1 MKVALRQRARQLGFD
16 ACRVTGA
23 DPPPYAP
30 RFKAWLEAGRHGT
43 MAYLVRTAPQR
54 ADPRILLPGAR
65 SVVTLAASYWQA
77 PDPPPAQPPS
87 QLRGF
92 VARYARYADYHGV
105 LVQRIEQL
113 AAFIATLDDPAPR
126 SMGCIDA
133 GPVLERD
140 LAQRAGIGFVGK
152 HTNLVSRQ
160 LGNWFFLAEILTTLE
175 LEPDPPQA
183 NRCGSC
189 ARCLEACPT
198 RALIAPFE
206 VDARLCIAYL
216 TIELKGPIPVE
227 LRPAV
232 GNRIFGCDDC
242 LSVCPWNRF
251 AQAGCLM
258 RKHARPDLAE
268 PDLLELLRL
277 DDSEFRCR
285 FADTPLARTKRR
297 GLLRNV
303 CVALGNIG
311 TAVALPALECA
322 ARDPE
327 PLIAEHASWALT
339 RIQQRQ
345 TPRLFTRQSDF
356 AR

>member
-1 MKVALRQRARQLGFD
+1 MKAALCQRARQLGFD
-16 ACRVTGA
+16 ACRVTSA
-23 DPPPYAP
+23 DPPPNGP

-65 SVVTLAASYWQA
+65 SVVTLAAGYWQA
-77 PDPPPAQPPS
+77 PAPPPAQPSS

-92 VARYARYADYHGV
+92 VARYARYADYHDV

-113 AAFIATLDDPAPR
+113 SAFIATLDDPAPR
-126 SMGCIDA
+126 SMACVDA

-140 LAQRAGIGFVGK
+140 LAQRAGIGFIGK
-152 HTNLVSRQ
+152 HTNLVSRK

-183 NRCGSC
+183 NLCGSC
-189 ARCLEACPT
+189 ARCLVACPT

-206 VDARLCIAYL
+206 LDARLCIAYL

-227 LRPAV
+227 LRPAI
-232 GNRIFGCDDC
+232 GNRVFGCDDC

-268 PDLLELLRL
+268 PDLIELLRL
-277 DDSEFRCR
+277 DDSGFRCR
-285 FADTPLARTKRR
+285 FAGTPLARTKRR

-311 TAVALPALECA
+311 SVVALPALECA

-327 PLIAEHASWALT
+327 LLIAEHASWALA
-339 RIQQRQ
+339 RIRQRQ
-345 TPRLFTRQSDF
+345 APRLFTRQSDS

>member
-1 MKVALRQRARQLGFD
+1 MKAALCQRARQLGFD
-16 ACRVTGA
+16 ACRVTSA
-23 DPPPYAP
+23 DPPPHAP
-30 RFKAWLEAGRHGT
+30 RFIAWLEAGRHGT
-43 MAYLVRTAPQR
+43 MAYLLRTAAQR
-54 ADPRILLPGAR
+54 ADPRILLSGAR

-77 PDPPPAQPPS
+77 PAPPS
-87 QLRGF
+87 ARASPQLRGL
-92 VARYARYADYHGV
+92 VARYARHADYHDV
-105 LVQRIEQL
+105 LAQRIEQL
-113 AAFIATLDDPAPR
+113 AAFIATLDHPAPR
-126 SMGCIDA
+126 SMACVDA
-133 GPVLERD
+133 SPVLERD
-140 LAQRAGIGFVGK
+140 LAQRSGIGFIGK

-160 LGNWFFLAEILTTLE
+160 LGNWFFLGEILTALE

-206 VDARLCIAYL
+206 LDARLCIAYL
-216 TIELKGPIPVE
+216 TIELKGPIPAEV
-227 LRPAV
+227 RPAI

-251 AQAGCLM
+251 AQAGSLM

-268 PDLLELLRL
+268 PDLIELLRL
-277 DDSEFRCR
+277 DDSGFRSR
-285 FADTPLARTKRR
+285 FADTPLARAKRR

-322 ARDPE
+322 ARDHE

-345 TPRLFTRQSDF
+345 G
-356 AR
+356 AH